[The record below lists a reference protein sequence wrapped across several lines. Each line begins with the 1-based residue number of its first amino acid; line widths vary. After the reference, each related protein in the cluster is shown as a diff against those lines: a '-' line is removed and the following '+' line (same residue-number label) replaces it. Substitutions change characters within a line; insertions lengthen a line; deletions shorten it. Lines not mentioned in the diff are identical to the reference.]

1 MDINEILEKLPP
13 APAGVE
19 SWIRKELVNN
29 TYLIYNKKENK
40 VVCTRCGHTYRADRF
55 YIERNL
61 EGECPRCHSKGTYK
75 PSGVGRR
82 NLDEHVRVLV
92 FVHKGKTVYGTL
104 TEVTVNFSPFGKP
117 QLDRWLSAV
126 YVFNDK
132 EQIYYKHHPWY
143 RSWERRN
150 NIKLPAAAQVHNW
163 YSTPKWIRT
172 EIYED
177 NLEDVFKKS
186 CLKYQYDRDFFD
198 NNEFMPSDYIS
209 YISKSLKQQSIE
221 LLRKSGFERIAA
233 ARVFGFRGQKCVNWR
248 GKELKKIL
256 RLPMRHIKFLRRHD
270 PRLEDLAIFQKLT
283 EKEKLNAPFEFIE
296 EIADIR
302 EWYLEQIVDY
312 ISPLKLIEYKHKKDL
327 RGMFVN
333 DWLDYIHNCE
343 KLGMDTSRKN
353 ILLPEDFMEAHDT
366 VAEKL
371 EIETGRKQDEKIA
384 AATFDVSIE
393 RGRLICYMA
402 RSQTELNKESRHLV
416 HCVRGYGDSIARGNC
431 YIFFIRKIE
440 KKDMPFY
447 TLELDKKGEL
457 RQCRGYKNCNMTEE
471 IEVFV
476 NEFVK
481 DFKKILKIRNKER
494 SAA

>member
-1 MDINEILEKLPP
+1 MDIKEILEKLPP

-19 SWIRKELVNN
+19 SWIRKELVNK

-40 VVCTRCGHTYRADRF
+40 VACTRCGHTYRADRF
-55 YIERNL
+55 YIERGDT
-61 EGECPRCHSKGTYK
+61 GECPRCHSKGEYK

-82 NLDEHVRVLV
+82 NLDEHVRVLI
-92 FVHKGKTVYGTL
+92 FVHRGKTVYGTL

-132 EQIYYKHHPWY
+132 EQIYYKNRPWY
-143 RSWERRN
+143 GWERRN

-177 NLEDVFKKS
+177 NLKDVFEKS

-221 LLRKSGFERIAA
+221 LLRKAGFERIAA
-233 ARVFGFRGQKCVNWR
+233 ARIFGFRGQRCVNWK

-256 RLPMRHIKFLRRHD
+256 RIPMRHIRFLKQYD
-270 PRLEDLAIFQKLT
+270 PRLNDLSVFQKLT
-283 EKEKLNAPFEFIE
+283 EKEKRNTPFEIIE

-302 EWYLEQIVDY
+302 EWHLEQIADY
-312 ISPLKLIEYKHKKDL
+312 ISPLKLIKYKHEKGL
-327 RGMFVN
+327 RGLFVN

-343 KLGMDTSRKN
+343 KLGMDISRKN
-353 ILLPEDFMEAHDT
+353 ILLPEDFTEAHDT
-366 VAEKL
+366 VAEKV
-371 EIETGRKQDEKIA
+371 EVETNRKKDEKIA
-384 AATFDVSIE
+384 AATFDF
-393 RGRLICYMA
+393 LIIRKNLTCHMA
-402 RSQTELNKESRHLV
+402 RSQSELNKESRCLH
-416 HCVRGYGDSIARGNC
+416 HCVRTYGDRVARGNC
-431 YIFFIRKIE
+431 FILLIRKTDE
-440 KKDMPFY
+440 PDTPYY
-447 TLELDKKGEL
+447 TLEIDKKGEVV
-457 RQCRGYKNCNMTEE
+457 QCRGERNCAMTEE
-471 IEVFV
+471 IKVFV
-476 NEFVK
+476 DQVEK
-481 DFKKILKIRNKER
+481 EFKKMLKNRNKER